1 MDIKADSLDFIK
13 NRIANHCHLLDKDTR
28 SISLSSSSDQG
39 PEAKDTRMVQR
50 TAGEFI
56 TLSAAEMSVIAN

>member
-1 MDIKADSLDFIK
+1 MDIKADSL
-13 NRIANHCHLLDKDTR
+13 NCHLLDKDTR

-39 PEAKDTRMVQR
+39 AEAKDTRMVQR

-56 TLSAAEMSVIAN
+56 ILSAAEMSVIAN

>member
-1 MDIKADSLDFIK
+1 M
-13 NRIANHCHLLDKDTR
+13 LDKDTR

-39 PEAKDTRMVQR
+39 AEAKDTRMVQR

>member
-1 MDIKADSLDFIK
+1 M
-13 NRIANHCHLLDKDTR
+13 LDKDTR

-39 PEAKDTRMVQR
+39 AEAKDTCMVQR

-56 TLSAAEMSVIAN
+56 TLSAAEMSVIAY